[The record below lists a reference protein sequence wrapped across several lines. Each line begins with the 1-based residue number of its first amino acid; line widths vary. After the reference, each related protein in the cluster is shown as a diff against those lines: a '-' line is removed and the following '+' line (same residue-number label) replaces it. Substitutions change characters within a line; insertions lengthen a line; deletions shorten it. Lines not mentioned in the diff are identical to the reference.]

1 MEFAPDTRILT
12 DDEDDDNGPGGS
24 DFDRE
29 FNRKSSD
36 LSHIQRGPGAIQP
49 KGGSR
54 YSARANLPTHAE
66 SGPGSPPPP
75 PPASS
80 PPKESSSRFSP
91 SFVKKISA
99 SRQPTAR
106 AISAGQDEPTPAKSN
121 KFSYRGIVNGGRK
134 ASPPTQQQPQVV
146 KAASS
151 GDSRGIFRPSYVK
164 RDSSERGMGGS
175 GVTPTAAAIVTS
187 ASGDGTPADVQR
199 KRMEAR
205 RKMQMQMEYDA
216 TPSKDTTPRYSSG
229 GSKGGD
235 ASRQIR
241 QTYSDYSH
249 STEKTERRGGRS
261 RVDDAS
267 VNSDSAGSA
276 VLSDLNKLSDF
287 LKERKQQKALKDSNV
302 LDGIGVSSSGPSVA
316 KKPTVASYMRD
327 RGY

>member
-1 MEFAPDTRILT
+1 
-12 DDEDDDNGPGGS
+12 
-24 DFDRE
+24 
-29 FNRKSSD
+29 
-36 LSHIQRGPGAIQP
+36 
-49 KGGSR
+49 
-54 YSARANLPTHAE
+54 
-66 SGPGSPPPP
+66 
-75 PPASS
+75 
-80 PPKESSSRFSP
+80 
-91 SFVKKISA
+91 
-99 SRQPTAR
+99 
-106 AISAGQDEPTPAKSN
+106 
-121 KFSYRGIVNGGRK
+121 
-134 ASPPTQQQPQVV
+134 
-146 KAASS
+146 
-151 GDSRGIFRPSYVK
+151 
-164 RDSSERGMGGS
+164 
-175 GVTPTAAAIVTS
+175 
-187 ASGDGTPADVQR
+187 
-199 KRMEAR
+199 
-205 RKMQMQMEYDA
+205 MQMEYDA